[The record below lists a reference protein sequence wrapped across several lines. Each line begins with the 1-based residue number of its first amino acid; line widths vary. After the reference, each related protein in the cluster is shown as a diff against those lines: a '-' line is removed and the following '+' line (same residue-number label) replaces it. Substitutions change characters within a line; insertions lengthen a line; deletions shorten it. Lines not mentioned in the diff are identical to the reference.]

1 MTRHELQDDE
11 DCAADAANN
20 FAAHEGVNRGMRWG
34 KGLLLALIAGLALMP
49 SHAGAASRSG
59 REKSRSAKTR
69 SEKSARSSSAKSK
82 KSKRT
87 ATASKS
93 ERNEFEQRW
102 DAEQVEPELPES
114 E

>member
-1 MTRHELQDDE
+1 MS
-11 DCAADAANN
+11 
-20 FAAHEGVNRGMRWG
+20 WG
-34 KGLLLALIAGLALMP
+34 KALLLAIAAAVALTP
-49 SHAGAASRSG
+49 CHAGAASRSG

-69 SEKSARSSSAKSK
+69 SEKSARASSTRSK
-82 KSKRT
+82 KAKR
-87 ATASKS
+87 APSRNKS